1 MKPVLVIGT
10 SIVHLALIF
19 YSIGI
24 IIEQRKRRVTN
35 QVLIYVTLGVIFDI
49 VATAC
54 MILGSSRGILTL
66 HGMVGYSGLIF
77 MLIDCVWLW
86 QFFMKNGP
94 STEVKRNLHL
104 FSRVAYI
111 WWIGAYITGAL
122 MVMLRH

>member
-10 SIVHLALIF
+10 FIVHLALLF

-24 IIEQRKRRVTN
+24 IMEQRKRMVT
-35 QVLIYVTLGVIFDI
+35 QKVLFYVTLGVIFDV

-54 MILGSSRGILTL
+54 MIAGSSRGFLTM
-66 HGMVGYSGLIF
+66 HGAVGYSGLLL

-86 QFFMKNGP
+86 RFYWQNG
-94 STEVKRNLHL
+94 STVEVSRNLHL

-111 WWIGAYITGAL
+111 WWIAAYLTGAL
-122 MVMLRH
+122 MVMFRH